1 MDIKPLQRKELA
13 QRCGIADAYL
23 YQILSGRREAS
34 PELCVVVERE
44 SEKQITR
51 QQLRPND
58 WRRIWPEL
66 SEASVISTEATQG
79 AAHE

>member
-1 MDIKPLQRKELA
+1 MDITPGPRKELA
-13 QRCGIADAYL
+13 QRCGVADAYL

-34 PELCVVVERE
+34 AELCVVIERE

-66 SEASVISTEATQG
+66 AEATETPQPATQSVG
-79 AAHE
+79 